1 MKKKTASG
9 FEFEVDDNV
18 LDDMRLIDMLA
29 ALMDDDTPEFQKV
42 VAMPKLLTF
51 ILGVEQK
58 NALYKM
64 IADEY
69 GGRVPVEKV
78 SAALGEILTAQN
90 AGN

>member
-51 ILGVEQK
+51 ILGAEQK
-58 NALYKM
+58 TALYKM
-64 IADEY
+64 IANEN

>member
-51 ILGVEQK
+51 ILGAEQK

-64 IADEY
+64 IADEN
-69 GGRVPVEKV
+69 GGRVPIEKI